1 MSLLLLAVVEEEDIG
16 TGPIG
21 LVIILFMLIA
31 TALLIRNMNGRI
43 KRLPREFPPSS
54 DEDTDEPG
62 TPGGPS

>member
-31 TALLIRNMNGRI
+31 TALLIRNMSGRI
-43 KRLPREFPPSS
+43 KRLPREFPDQDPK
-54 DEDTDEPG
+54 DEAPKD
-62 TPGGPS
+62 